1 MGKGMFRVS
10 EQLLPHIFLLPE
22 GARVV
27 NIEMTWEYGYRAAKV
42 YVEHPDLPEP
52 EEAVPWPEVMPTYK
66 RTAQHDHV
74 KFIGWGGQSRIERM
88 IDDAAD
94 ELKRDA
100 VIDIDLGEL
109 AAKL

>member
-27 NIEMTWEYGYRAAKV
+27 NIEMTWEHGYRDAKI
-42 YVEHPDLPEP
+42 YIEHPDLPEP

-74 KFIGWGGQSRIERM
+74 KFIGWGGEDEAPASRP
-88 IDDAAD
+88 DSP
-94 ELKRDA
+94 
-100 VIDIDLGEL
+100 
-109 AAKL
+109 